1 MTYKVSAEDVK
12 GFSFVEDDMVR
23 RVLSNVAT
31 ILATPKGSVPL
42 YREFGLD
49 MSFLDKP
56 EPVARS
62 RMVAPVREAVQR
74 WEPRARVGDVDAVSD
89 PAQPGR
95 LVPVVTIEIEGES
108 L

>member
-12 GFSFVEDDMVR
+12 NFSFVEDDTVR
-23 RVLSNVAT
+23 RILSNVAT
-31 ILATPKGSVPL
+31 VLATPKGSVPL

-62 RMVAPVREAVQR
+62 RRVAPVREAVER
-74 WEPRARVGDVDAVSD
+74 WEPRARVGDVDALSD
-89 PAQPGR
+89 PARPGR
-95 LVPVVTIEIEGES
+95 LVPVVTIEIEGGT

>member
-1 MTYKVSAEDVK
+1 MTYRVSAEDVK
-12 GFSFVEDDMVR
+12 GFSFVEDDTVR
-23 RVLSNVAT
+23 RILSNVAT

-49 MSFLDKP
+49 MSFLDRP

-62 RMVAPVREAVQR
+62 RMVAPVRETVER
-74 WEPRARVGDVDAVSD
+74 WEPRARVRDVDAVGD
-89 PAQPGR
+89 PSQPGR
-95 LVPVVTIEIEGES
+95 LVPVVTIEIEGGT